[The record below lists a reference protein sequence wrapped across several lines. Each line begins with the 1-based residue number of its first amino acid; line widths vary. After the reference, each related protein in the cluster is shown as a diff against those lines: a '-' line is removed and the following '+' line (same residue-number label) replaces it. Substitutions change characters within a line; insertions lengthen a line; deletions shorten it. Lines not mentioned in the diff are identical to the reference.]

1 MKKIF
6 ILLLCV
12 FSLLIGYSQSFKT
25 VKIGV
30 PSKIMIK
37 SDTVQTV
44 TLTDSTYLKYLNIYV
59 KDSVLHIGC
68 PHYLE
73 VFKSTPAK
81 IRIST
86 PDSIELITDRN
97 FKIIR

>member
-30 PSKIMIK
+30 PSKIVIK

-44 TLTDSTYLKYLNIYV
+44 TLADSTYMKYLNIYV
-59 KDSVLHIGC
+59 KDSVLRIGC
-68 PHYLE
+68 SHYLE
-73 VFKSTPAK
+73 IFESNPVK

-86 PDSIELITDRN
+86 PDSLELITNRN